1 MAAGAGCV
9 KVEGMSRTAT
19 RLLSLL
25 SLLQGPRTRSGAELA
40 ERLEV
45 TVRTV
50 RNDVERLRELGYEID
65 AIRGSAGG
73 YRLAARDDAG
83 LPPLLLDDDEAIA
96 VAVGLRTGVS
106 CIFGGMEETS
116 LRALAKLE
124 QVLPQR
130 MRRRLRRLNHFTVP
144 LPSNA
149 PVPIVDAELL
159 VALVNSCAERRR
171 VRFHYA
177 EDDLGVGIE
186 VEPYRM
192 VNSGHRWYLLGYDVG
207 AGEWSIHDASGIR
220 LRTPGGPSFEPR
232 ELPADDI
239 DTYVAQRMSR
249 AQLSSHRAR
258 AVVAAPAEDLRRAL
272 APAEGVV
279 HDLDEESSE
288 VWVTGTSWQVVA
300 LTLLRLG
307 STFQVDEPALVE
319 ELASL
324 EHLCAAATASRS
336 G

>member
-1 MAAGAGCV
+1 
-9 KVEGMSRTAT
+9 MSRTAT

-25 SLLQGPRTRSGAELA
+25 SLLQSPRTRSGAELA

-50 RNDVERLRELGYEID
+50 RNDIERLRELGYEIHTV
-65 AIRGSAGG
+65 RGSAGG
-73 YRLAARDDAG
+73 YRLSAHDGAG

-124 QVLPQR
+124 QVLPKR
-130 MRRRLRRLNHFTVP
+130 MRRRLQRLNHFTVP

-159 VALVNSCAERRR
+159 VTLVDLCAERRR
-171 VRFHYA
+171 VRFYYA
-177 EDDLGVGIE
+177 EDDLGAGVE

-192 VNSGHRWYLLGYDVG
+192 VNSGHRWYLLGYDVR

-232 ELPADDI
+232 ELPADDL
-239 DTYVAQRMSR
+239 DTYVAQRMSS

-258 AVVAAPAEDLRRAL
+258 AVVAAPARDLRCAL
-272 APAEGVV
+272 APAESVV
-279 HDLDEESSE
+279 HE
-288 VWVTGTSWQVVA
+288 VDAETSDVLVTGTSWQVVA

-307 STFQVDEPALVE
+307 RSFRVDEPDLVE

-324 EHLCAAATASRS
+324 ERRCAAATTRRS